1 MVAEMQRVVEHAKQ
15 NMPSFITPN
24 RISIIRDL
32 FEEMDA
38 DVSLVLNHCRSF
50 NQRKIK
56 HAIHSSTSKQPT
68 FTSTLTIYLLHH
80 FHFHSTN

>member
-38 DVSLVLNHCRSF
+38 DVSLPITAV
-50 NQRKIK
+50 
-56 HAIHSSTSKQPT
+56 HSINAK
-68 FTSTLTIYLLHH
+68 
-80 FHFHSTN
+80 